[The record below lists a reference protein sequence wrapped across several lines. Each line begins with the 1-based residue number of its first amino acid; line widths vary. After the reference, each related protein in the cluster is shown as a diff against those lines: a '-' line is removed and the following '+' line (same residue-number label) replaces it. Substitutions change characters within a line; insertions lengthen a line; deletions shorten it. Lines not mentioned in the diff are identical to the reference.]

1 MSARTIR
8 RDLVAANILTAR
20 DSGRL
25 PEWTISLKP
34 GDFAPGQK
42 IHGTAR
48 HRAGK
53 VRPLIIGSDGS
64 YATMPRELAALLQWR
79 RAFAQV
85 PA

>member
-1 MSARTIR
+1 MKPSTLR
-8 RDLVAANILTAR
+8 RDLVAANILSAR

-25 PEWTISLKP
+25 PEWTISLRP

-53 VRPLIIGSDGS
+53 PRPLIIGSDGS
-64 YATMPRELAALLQWR
+64 YISAPRELAELLQ
-79 RAFAQV
+79 
-85 PA
+85 